1 MHVNDLLKLAV
12 EKGASDLH
20 LKVGSYPMC
29 RIHGHLA
36 PVTDEKQLDH
46 EDLVE
51 MAASIM
57 STAQRQ
63 KFKDAQEVDLA
74 YSVGRSRP
82 LPLQRVPAAR
92 HHRHRP
98 PRHSGQGDEPRR
110 SSACRRSSSKI
121 AHEERGLVLVTGTT
135 GSGKST
141 SLAAMI
147 DHINANRT
155 AHVITI
161 EDPIEYLHRDIK
173 CIINQR
179 EIGVDT
185 RSFAYALRSALRQD
199 PDVILVGEMR
209 DMETIE
215 TAMHAAETGHLV
227 FSTLHTLDATE
238 TINRI
243 ISVFPPHQQKQIR
256 LQLAS
261 VLKAAIAQRLI
272 PRKDGT
278 GRCPGVEVLIATP
291 FVKDCIVD
299 KDKTHLI
306 AGAIAQGTSQYG
318 MQTFDQSIFSL
329 FQRELIS
336 YEEALRWA
344 TNVDE
349 FKLKVQGI
357 STTADVSRDQMA
369 NTIFSKQPAGKPGT
383 PGGRRRGPERQ
394 AQPRRPS
401 PPQQSRLQGRRSR
414 RISRA
419 SDPDGP
425 GFQGFQSSE
434 ASFWIRFRNRNRGEQ
449 PLELWNLGRLE
460 PPDAYTV
467 ALTLLSAR
475 ELSEAQLR
483 TRLKKRKFDEEDID
497 AAVSRLMSDRTLNDR
512 RVAGAIARMESIDQT
527 SWSSTRPPEN
537 PASRHR

>member
-1 MHVNDLLKLAV
+1 MHVNDLLKVAV

-20 LKVGSYPMC
+20 LKVGSYPMA
-29 RIHGHLA
+29 RIHGHLS
-36 PVTDEKQLDH
+36 PVTDEKLLDH

-74 YSVGRSRP
+74 YSVGGLGRFRCNVFQQRGTIGIVLRVIP
-82 LPLQRVPAAR
+82 VKVMNLEQLGLPPVLK
-92 HHRHRP
+92 
-98 PRHSGQGDEPRR
+98 
-110 SSACRRSSSKI
+110 KI
-121 AHEERGLVLVTGTT
+121 AAEERGLVLVTGTT

-147 DHINANRT
+147 DHINGTKT

-161 EDPIEYLHRDIK
+161 EDPIEYLHKDNH

-261 VLKAAIAQRLI
+261 VLKAAISQRLI
-272 PRKDGT
+272 PKKDGFS
-278 GRCPGVEVLIATP
+278 RVPGVEVLVATP
-291 FVKDCIVD
+291 FIKDCIVD

-306 AGAIAQGTSQYG
+306 AGLIAQGTSQYG

-329 FQRELIS
+329 FQNDQIS
-336 YEEALRWA
+336 YDEALRWA

-357 STTADVSRDQMA
+357 STTSDTSRDQMA
-369 NTIFSKQPAGKPGT
+369 NTIFSKQPKP
-383 PGGRRRGPERQ
+383 
-394 AQPRRPS
+394 A
-401 PPQQSRLQGRRSR
+401 
-414 RISRA
+414 
-419 SDPDGP
+419 
-425 GFQGFQSSE
+425 
-434 ASFWIRFRNRNRGEQ
+434 
-449 PLELWNLGRLE
+449 
-460 PPDAYTV
+460 
-467 ALTLLSAR
+467 
-475 ELSEAQLR
+475 
-483 TRLKKRKFDEEDID
+483 
-497 AAVSRLMSDRTLNDR
+497 
-512 RVAGAIARMESIDQT
+512 
-527 SWSSTRPPEN
+527 TRPGQPAKPAAAPPKPPEITRFG
-537 PASRHR
+537 S